1 MNPWKFIW
9 IFVACTAVL
18 SCSTTRSL
26 PEGQYRLAGS
36 KIVMEGQRGTFRPSE
51 LNSYV
56 RQKPNST
63 FLGINP
69 LLNIYDWLR
78 MAGFNAVWSLIGSVG
93 TILGIIFI
101 AVESASNN
109 ENAMAVSAVLMFIL
123 GIIAVV
129 LQIMSCFKIAKRFG
143 QGIGIGFLFLLFAP
157 IMCMVAGFSKD
168 WTYHP
173 KL

>member
-1 MNPWKFIW
+1 MNDSDLAA
-9 IFVACTAVL
+9 VYGVL
-18 SCSTTRSL
+18 SIIWLFAIAIGVFQIIGVWKMYKKAGIPGWHSL
-26 PEGQYRLAGS
+26 IP
-36 KIVMEGQRGTFRPSE
+36 V
-51 LNSYV
+51 
-56 RQKPNST
+56 
-63 FLGINP
+63 
-69 LLNIYDWLR
+69 LNIYDWLR
-78 MAGFNAVWSLIGSVG
+78 MAGFNVIWSLIGSVG

-109 ENAMAVSAVLMFIL
+109 ENAMAFSAVLMFIL

-143 QGIGIGFLFLLFAP
+143 QGVGIGFLFLLFAP